1 MSSNTEKK
9 NRLPLRPTSNI
20 KSFRI
25 LWSLDGV
32 DTNEIIWVEHRN
44 QSLVKISSHFF
55 LSSLSSVSVFSAS
68 RTRIQALRF
77 QGVTI

>member
-1 MSSNTEKK
+1 MSSNTDKK

-25 LWSLDGV
+25 LWSSNGV
-32 DTNEIIWVEHRN
+32 DANEIIWVGHRY
-44 QSLVKISSHFF
+44 QSLFKISSLF
-55 LSSLSSVSVFSAS
+55 LLSLSSVFMFSAS

-77 QGVTI
+77 QGMTI

>member
-32 DTNEIIWVEHRN
+32 DTNEIIWVEH
-44 QSLVKISSHFF
+44 FF